1 MEIST
6 INSSMMYLM
15 PPMEA
20 PIIDY
25 NNHIMIV
32 LMFLLNIK
40 ELNNNK

>member
-15 PPMEA
+15 PPMEV

-25 NNHIMIV
+25 NSNIMIF
-32 LMFLLNIK
+32 LMFLLK
-40 ELNNNK
+40 